1 MTLLTLK
8 NGESCRLAQVNTGA
22 SCYDRLMELGFV
34 AGEEVRVLRR
44 APLGGPLQVQ
54 VRDTCYAI
62 RRSDAKHI
70 SIMK

>member
-1 MTLLTLK
+1 MPIQKL
-8 NGESCRLAQVNTGA
+8 GSDIPQRAIIIEIVS
-22 SCYDRLMELGFV
+22 LMELGFV